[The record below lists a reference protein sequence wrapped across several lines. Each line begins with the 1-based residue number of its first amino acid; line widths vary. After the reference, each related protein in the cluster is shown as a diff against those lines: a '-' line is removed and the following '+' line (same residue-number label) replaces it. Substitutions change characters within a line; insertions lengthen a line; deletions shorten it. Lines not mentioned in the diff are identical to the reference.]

1 MSHERSVTDGVV
13 EDAATSGSFDLTIPD
28 DATDEE
34 AAAIAAAI
42 GAHVRDLEL
51 AAALAA
57 AGEATWDGKRWSF
70 TGRIRGQQGRTVR
83 VPRDAPTNPW
93 AAAGRTDRF

>member
-1 MSHERSVTDGVV
+1 MSRDRSVTDGGV
-13 EDAATSGSFDLTIPD
+13 DDSTAGAFDLTIPE

-57 AGEATWDGKRWSF
+57 AGEETWDGKRWSYA
-70 TGRIRGQQGRTVR
+70 GRIQSQQRRTIR

-93 AAAGRTDRF
+93 TAAGRTDRF